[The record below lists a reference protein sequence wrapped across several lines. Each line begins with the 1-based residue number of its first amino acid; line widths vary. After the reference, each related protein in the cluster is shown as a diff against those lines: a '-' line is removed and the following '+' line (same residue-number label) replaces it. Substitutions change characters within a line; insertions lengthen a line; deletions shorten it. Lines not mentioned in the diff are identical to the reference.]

1 MFSNFSI
8 LFDCNY
14 FYFKYNLFIRRLY
27 YKYFS
32 TYLILF
38 IYRIEIET
46 ELLLIPTAYSNGIRN
61 IGITFSHFFVRDSS
75 ASIW

>member
-14 FYFKYNLFIRRLY
+14 FFFKYNLFIRRLY

-46 ELLLIPTAYSNGIRN
+46 ELLLILME
-61 IGITFSHFFVRDSS
+61 
-75 ASIW
+75 